1 MKEIN
6 FKVLS
11 INRHRLGT
19 DGKGITTL
27 IALSSCPLNC
37 KYCLNEKIIS
47 NNKYKELTK
56 EELLEKIMQDYCY
69 FLATGGGVTFGGA
82 EPLLQ
87 SKQIL
92 EFSKLLPPGVSLNI
106 ETSLNVDFNTLN
118 IYFLDILK
126 CVNKFYIDIK
136 NTNPD
141 IYKKYTG
148 KDNLLVI
155 KNLKFITDNNY
166 QDKCVIRIP
175 NIPNFTSKEDI
186 DKSINYIKDMGFTEL
201 DVFNY
206 IIKKR

>member
-6 FKVLS
+6 FKILN

-27 IALSSCPLNC
+27 VALSTCPLNC
-37 KYCLNEKIIS
+37 IYCINKKIIS
-47 NNKYKELTK
+47 NNKYKEFTK